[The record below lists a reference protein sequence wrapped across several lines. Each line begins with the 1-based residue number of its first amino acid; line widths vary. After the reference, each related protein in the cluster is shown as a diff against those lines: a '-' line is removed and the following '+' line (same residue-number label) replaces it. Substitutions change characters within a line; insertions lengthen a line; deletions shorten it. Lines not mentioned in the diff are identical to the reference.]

1 MGQSMQGCHAVA
13 MGLKV
18 QPVKVSKGKSNLD
31 KSIQTT
37 HLSLYVV
44 EGAWAVWGSWDTC
57 SATCGAGSRSRERN
71 FSGGMPCAAG
81 ANEIES
87 CQGEFMMS

>member
-1 MGQSMQGCHAVA
+1 MA
-13 MGLKV
+13 MGLKL
-18 QPVKVSKGKSNLD
+18 QPVKVSEEKSNLD
-31 KSIQTT
+31 KAVQTT
-37 HLSLYVV
+37 NLSLYVV

-57 SATCGAGSRSRERN
+57 SATCGTGLRSRERN
-71 FSGGMPCAAG
+71 FTGGMPCTSG

>member
-1 MGQSMQGCHAVA
+1 MGQSMRGCHAVA
-13 MGLKV
+13 MGLKL
-18 QPVKVSKGKSNLD
+18 QPVKVSEGKSNLD
-31 KSIQTT
+31 KLIQTIR
-37 HLSLYVV
+37 LSLYVV

-71 FSGGMPCAAG
+71 FTGGIPCAAG

-87 CQGEFMMS
+87 CQCEYMMS